1 MTKTALTSN
10 REWNTRVVSTEK
22 GEITQNILAEF
33 NELWNSEYA
42 LKYDEFY
49 EVYKER
55 YMTPFGQRK
64 AVYSWRLAATDP
76 TPTGKRKEKSL
87 REKIKDIEKQL
98 RLETFCEDLT
108 VCELVEKYLMTK
120 TGVKHSTRTGYK
132 FVQNILAKEP
142 FGQRKIASIKTSDAK
157 IFLIKM
163 QEEGRG
169 YSTIH
174 TVRGVLRPAFQM
186 AADDDMIIKNPF
198 QFELHTVVVNDSVK
212 RDALTREQER
222 KFLQF
227 IQEDRHYSRYYD
239 AIFILF
245 KTGLRISEFC
255 GLTIKDIDFKKNV
268 IKVSHQLQR
277 TSDMRYVCEKTKT
290 ENGIREI
297 PMNSEVMEAFKRII
311 KNRPKP
317 KIEPIVDGYSGFLFL
332 DKNGKPRVA
341 LHWEKYFQLSV
352 EKYNS
357 IYRVQ
362 LPKITPHVCR
372 HTFCTNMAKSG
383 MNPKVLQYIM
393 GHGDISVT
401 LDTYTHIK
409 AEDAIAEMERL
420 DLLIE
425 KEA

>member
-1 MTKTALTSN
+1 MSN
-10 REWNTRVVSTEK
+10 AKRRDNKGRVLQM
-22 GEITQNILAEF
+22 GENQLDDGR
-33 NELWNSEYA
+33 Y
-42 LKYDEFY
+42 
-49 EVYKER
+49 VYR
-55 YMTPFGQRK
+55 YTNPYGQRK
-64 AVYSWRLAATDP
+64 TVYSWRLTASDP
-76 TPTGKRKEKSL
+76 MPAGRRKDKSL

-98 RLETFCEDLT
+98 RLEICCEDIT

-120 TGVKHSTRTGYK
+120 TGVKHSTQTGYK

-163 QEEGRG
+163 QEDGRG

-186 AADDDMIIKNPF
+186 AADDDMIVKNPF

-227 IQEDRHYSRYYD
+227 ILEDDHYSQYYD
-239 AIFILF
+239 AIYILF

-255 GLTIKDIDFKKNV
+255 GLTIKDIDFKKKV
-268 IKVSHQLQR
+268 IKVNHQLQR
-277 TSDMRYVCEKTKT
+277 TSDMRYICEKTKT
-290 ENGIREI
+290 ENGVREV
-297 PMNSEVMEAFKRII
+297 PMTPDVVDAFKRII
-311 KNRPKP
+311 KMRPKP
-317 KIEPIVDGYSGFLFL
+317 KIEPVVDGYSGFLFL
-332 DKNGKPRVA
+332 DKNGKPKVA

-352 EKYNS
+352 AKYNKL
-357 IYRVQ
+357 YRVQ
-362 LPKITPHVCR
+362 LPQITPHVCR

-409 AEDAIAEMERL
+409 SEDAIAEMERL
-420 DLLIE
+420 DYLKT

>member
-1 MTKTALTSN
+1 MNNAKRRDN
-10 REWNTRVVSTEK
+10 KGRVL
-22 GEITQNILAEF
+22 QM
-33 NELWNSEYA
+33 
-42 LKYDEFY
+42 DESQQDNGRY
-49 EVYKER
+49 VYR
-55 YMTPFGQRK
+55 YMTPIGQRK
-64 AVYSWRLAATDP
+64 AVYSWRLTASDP
-76 TPTGKRKEKSL
+76 IPAGKHKEKSL
-87 REKIKDIEKQL
+87 REKIKDIEKQQ

-108 VCELVEKYLMTK
+108 VCELVEKYLATK
-120 TGVKHSTRTGYK
+120 TGVTHNTRTGYK

-142 FGQRKIASIKTSDAK
+142 FGQRKIANIKTSDAK

-163 QEEGRG
+163 QEVGRG

-277 TSDMRYVCEKTKT
+277 TGDMRYVCEKTKT

-332 DKNGKPRVA
+332 DKNGKPKVA

-420 DLLIE
+420 DLLTE

>member
-1 MTKTALTSN
+1 MSNTKRRDN
-10 REWNTRVVSTEK
+10 KGRVLQM
-22 GEITQNILAEF
+22 GENQLDDGR
-33 NELWNSEYA
+33 Y
-42 LKYDEFY
+42 
-49 EVYKER
+49 VYR
-55 YMTPFGQRK
+55 YTNPYGQRK
-64 AVYSWRLAATDP
+64 TVYSWRLTASDP
-76 TPTGKRKEKSL
+76 MPAGRRKDKSL

-98 RLETFCEDLT
+98 RLEICCEDIT

-120 TGVKHSTRTGYK
+120 TGVKHSTQTGYK

-163 QEEGRG
+163 QEDGRG

-186 AADDDMIIKNPF
+186 AADDDMIVKNPF

-227 IQEDRHYSRYYD
+227 ILEDNHYSQYYD
-239 AIFILF
+239 AIYILF

-255 GLTIKDIDFKKNV
+255 GLTIKDIDFKKKV
-268 IKVSHQLQR
+268 IKVNHQLQR
-277 TSDMRYVCEKTKT
+277 TSDMRYICEKTKT
-290 ENGIREI
+290 ENGVREV
-297 PMNSEVMEAFKRII
+297 PMTPDVVDAFKRII
-311 KNRPKP
+311 KMRPKP
-317 KIEPIVDGYSGFLFL
+317 KIEPVVDGYSGFLFL
-332 DKNGKPRVA
+332 DKNGKPKVA

-420 DLLIE
+420 DFVME
-425 KEA
+425 NHA

>member
-1 MTKTALTSN
+1 MSN
-10 REWNTRVVSTEK
+10 AKRRDNKGRVLQM
-22 GEITQNILAEF
+22 GENQLDDGR
-33 NELWNSEYA
+33 YA
-42 LKYDEFY
+42 Y
-49 EVYKER
+49 R
-55 YMTPFGQRK
+55 YTTPFGQRK
-64 AVYSWRLAATDP
+64 TVYSWRLTASDP
-76 TPTGKRKEKSL
+76 IPAGKRKDKSL
-87 REKIKDIEKQL
+87 REKIKEIEKKL
-98 RLETFCEDLT
+98 RLEICCEDIT

-120 TGVKHSTRTGYK
+120 TGVKHSTQTGYK

-163 QEEGRG
+163 QEDGRG

-239 AIFILF
+239 AFFILF

-311 KNRPKP
+311 KSRPKP

-332 DKNGKPRVA
+332 DKNGKPKVA

-420 DLLIE
+420 DLLTE

>member
-1 MTKTALTSN
+1 MSNTKRRDN
-10 REWNTRVVSTEK
+10 KGRVLQM
-22 GEITQNILAEF
+22 GENQLDDGR
-33 NELWNSEYA
+33 Y
-42 LKYDEFY
+42 
-49 EVYKER
+49 VYR
-55 YMTPFGQRK
+55 YTNPYGQRK
-64 AVYSWRLAATDP
+64 TVYSWRLTASDP
-76 TPTGKRKEKSL
+76 IPAGKRKDKSL
-87 REKIKDIEKQL
+87 REKIKEIEKKL
-98 RLETFCEDLT
+98 RLEICCEDIT

-120 TGVKHSTRTGYK
+120 TGVKHSTQTGYK

-163 QEEGRG
+163 QEDGRG

-186 AADDDMIIKNPF
+186 AADDDMIFKNPF

-212 RDALTREQER
+212 RDALTREQEG

-245 KTGLRISEFC
+245 KTGLCISEFC
-255 GLTIKDIDFKKNV
+255 GLTIKDIDFRKKV
-268 IKVSHQLQR
+268 IKVNHQLQH
-277 TSDMRYVCEKTKT
+277 TSEMKYICESTKT
-290 ENGIREI
+290 ENGIREV
-297 PMNSEVMEAFKRII
+297 PMNPDVVDAFKRII
-311 KNRPKP
+311 KNRSKP

-332 DKNGKPRVA
+332 DKNGKPKVA

-372 HTFCTNMAKSG
+372 YTFCTNMAKSG

-420 DLLIE
+420 DLLTE

>member
-1 MTKTALTSN
+1 MSNTKRRDN
-10 REWNTRVVSTEK
+10 KGRVLQM
-22 GEITQNILAEF
+22 GENQLDDGR
-33 NELWNSEYA
+33 YA
-42 LKYDEFY
+42 Y
-49 EVYKER
+49 R
-55 YMTPFGQRK
+55 YTTPFGQRK
-64 AVYSWRLAATDP
+64 TVYSWRLTASDP
-76 TPTGKRKEKSL
+76 MPAGKRKDKSL
-87 REKIKDIEKQL
+87 REKIKDIEKKL
-98 RLETFCEDLT
+98 RLEICCEDIT

-120 TGVKHSTRTGYK
+120 TGVKHSTQTGYK

-163 QEEGRG
+163 QEAGRG

-186 AADDDMIIKNPF
+186 AADDDMIVKNPF

-227 IQEDRHYSRYYD
+227 ILEDDHYSQYYD
-239 AIFILF
+239 AFYILF

-255 GLTIKDIDFKKNV
+255 GLTIKDIDFRKKV
-268 IKVSHQLQR
+268 IKVNHQLQR
-277 TSDMRYVCEKTKT
+277 TSDMKYICEKTKT
-290 ENGIREI
+290 ENGVREV
-297 PMNSEVMEAFKRII
+297 PMTPDVMDAFKRII
-311 KNRPKP
+311 KMRPKP
-317 KIEPIVDGYSGFLFL
+317 KIEPIVDGYLGFLFL
-332 DKNGKPRVA
+332 DKNGKPKVA

-352 EKYNS
+352 AKYNK

-420 DLLIE
+420 DYLAT

>member
-1 MTKTALTSN
+1 
-10 REWNTRVVSTEK
+10 
-22 GEITQNILAEF
+22 
-33 NELWNSEYA
+33 
-42 LKYDEFY
+42 
-49 EVYKER
+49 
-55 YMTPFGQRK
+55 
-64 AVYSWRLAATDP
+64 
-76 TPTGKRKEKSL
+76 
-87 REKIKDIEKQL
+87 
-98 RLETFCEDLT
+98 
-108 VCELVEKYLMTK
+108 MTK
-120 TGVKHSTRTGYK
+120 TGVKHSTQIGYK

-163 QEEGRG
+163 QEAGKG
-169 YSTIH
+169 YSTICS
-174 TVRGVLRPAFQM
+174 VRGVLRPAFQM
-186 AADDDMIIKNPF
+186 AADDDMIVKNPF

-227 IQEDRHYSRYYD
+227 ILEDNHYSQYYD
-239 AIFILF
+239 AIYILF

-255 GLTIKDIDFKKNV
+255 GLTIKDIDFKKKLV
-268 IKVSHQLQR
+268 KVNHQLQR
-277 TSDMRYVCEKTKT
+277 TSDMRYICEKTKT
-290 ENGIREI
+290 ENGVREV
-297 PMNSEVMEAFKRII
+297 PMTPDVMDAFKRII
-311 KNRPKP
+311 KMRPKP
-317 KIEPIVDGYSGFLFL
+317 KIEPVIDGYSGFLFL
-332 DKNGKPRVA
+332 DKNGKPKVA

-352 EKYNS
+352 AKYNK

-362 LPKITPHVCR
+362 LPQITPHVCR

-409 AEDAIAEMERL
+409 SEDAIAEMERL
-420 DLLIE
+420 DYLKT

>member
-1 MTKTALTSN
+1 MSN
-10 REWNTRVVSTEK
+10 AKRRDNKGRVLQM
-22 GEITQNILAEF
+22 GENQLDDGR
-33 NELWNSEYA
+33 YA
-42 LKYDEFY
+42 Y
-49 EVYKER
+49 R
-55 YMTPFGQRK
+55 YTTPFGQRK
-64 AVYSWRLAATDP
+64 TVYSWRLTASDP
-76 TPTGKRKEKSL
+76 MPAGKRKDKSL
-87 REKIKDIEKQL
+87 REKIKEIEKKL
-98 RLETFCEDLT
+98 RLEICCEDIT

-120 TGVKHSTRTGYK
+120 TGVKHSTQTGYK
-132 FVQNILAKEP
+132 YVQNILAKEP

-163 QEEGRG
+163 QEDGRG

-186 AADDDMIIKNPF
+186 AADDDMIVKNPF

-212 RDALTREQER
+212 SDALTREQER
-222 KFLQF
+222 KYLQF
-227 IQEDRHYSRYYD
+227 ILEDDHYSQYYD
-239 AIFILF
+239 AIYILF

-255 GLTIKDIDFKKNV
+255 GLTIKDIDFKKKV
-268 IKVSHQLQR
+268 IKINHQLQR
-277 TSDMRYVCEKTKT
+277 TSDMRYICEKTKT
-290 ENGIREI
+290 ENGVREV
-297 PMNSEVMEAFKRII
+297 PMTPDVVDAFKRII
-311 KNRPKP
+311 KMRPKP
-317 KIEPIVDGYSGFLFL
+317 KIEPVVDGYSGFLFL
-332 DKNGKPRVA
+332 DKNGKPKVA

-352 EKYNS
+352 AKYNK

-362 LPKITPHVCR
+362 LPQITPHVCR

-409 AEDAIAEMERL
+409 SEDAIAEMERL
-420 DLLIE
+420 DYLKT

>member
-1 MTKTALTSN
+1 MSN
-10 REWNTRVVSTEK
+10 AKRRDNKGRVLQM
-22 GEITQNILAEF
+22 GENQLDDGR
-33 NELWNSEYA
+33 Y
-42 LKYDEFY
+42 
-49 EVYKER
+49 VYR
-55 YMTPFGQRK
+55 YTNPYGQRK
-64 AVYSWRLAATDP
+64 TVYSWRLTASDP
-76 TPTGKRKEKSL
+76 MPAGRRKDKSL

-98 RLETFCEDLT
+98 RLEICCEDIT

-120 TGVKHSTRTGYK
+120 TGVKHSTQTGYK

-163 QEEGRG
+163 QEDGRG

-186 AADDDMIIKNPF
+186 AADDDMIVKNPF

-227 IQEDRHYSRYYD
+227 ILEDDHYSQYYD
-239 AIFILF
+239 AIYILF

-255 GLTIKDIDFKKNV
+255 GLTIKDIDFKKKV
-268 IKVSHQLQR
+268 IKVNHQLQR
-277 TSDMRYVCEKTKT
+277 TSDMRYICEKTKT
-290 ENGIREI
+290 ENGVREV
-297 PMNSEVMEAFKRII
+297 PMTPDVVDAFKRII
-311 KNRPKP
+311 KMRPKP
-317 KIEPIVDGYSGFLFL
+317 KIEPVVAGYSGFLFL
-332 DKNGKPRVA
+332 DKNGKPKVA

-352 EKYNS
+352 AKYNK

-362 LPKITPHVCR
+362 LPQITPHVCR

-409 AEDAIAEMERL
+409 SEDAIAEMERL
-420 DLLIE
+420 DYLKT

>member
-1 MTKTALTSN
+1 MSN
-10 REWNTRVVSTEK
+10 AKRRDNKGRVLQM
-22 GEITQNILAEF
+22 GESQQDDGR
-33 NELWNSEYA
+33 Y
-42 LKYDEFY
+42 
-49 EVYKER
+49 VYR

-64 AVYSWRLAATDP
+64 AVYSWRLTATDP
-76 TPTGKRKEKSL
+76 TPIGKRKEKSL

-120 TGVKHSTRTGYK
+120 TRVKHSTRTGYK

-163 QEEGRG
+163 QEDGRG
-169 YSTIH
+169 YSTI
-174 TVRGVLRPAFQM
+174 
-186 AADDDMIIKNPF
+186 
-198 QFELHTVVVNDSVK
+198 HTVVVNDSVK

-227 IQEDRHYSRYYD
+227 IMEDNHYSQYYD
-239 AIFILF
+239 AFYILF

-255 GLTIKDIDFKKNV
+255 GLTIKDIDFKKKV
-268 IKVSHQLQR
+268 IKVNHQLQR
-277 TSDMRYVCEKTKT
+277 TSDMRYICETTKT
-290 ENGIREI
+290 ENGVREV
-297 PMNSEVMEAFKRII
+297 PMTQDVMDAFKRII
-311 KNRPKP
+311 KMRPTP
-317 KIEPIVDGYSGFLFL
+317 KIEPMIDGYSGFLFL
-332 DKNGKPRVA
+332 DKNGKPMVA

-352 EKYNS
+352 EKYNK

-409 AEDAIAEMERL
+409 SDDAIAEMERL
-420 DLLIE
+420 DYLKT

>member
-1 MTKTALTSN
+1 MSNTKRRDN
-10 REWNTRVVSTEK
+10 KGRVLQM
-22 GEITQNILAEF
+22 GENQLDDGR
-33 NELWNSEYA
+33 YA
-42 LKYDEFY
+42 Y
-49 EVYKER
+49 R
-55 YMTPFGQRK
+55 YTTPFGQRK
-64 AVYSWRLAATDP
+64 TVYSWRLTASDP
-76 TPTGKRKEKSL
+76 MPAGKRKDKSL
-87 REKIKDIEKQL
+87 REKIKEIEKKL
-98 RLETFCEDLT
+98 RLEICCEDIT

-120 TGVKHSTRTGYK
+120 NGVKHSTRTGYK

-163 QEEGRG
+163 QEDGRG

-186 AADDDMIIKNPF
+186 AADDDMIVKNPF

-222 KFLQF
+222 QFLQF
-227 IQEDRHYSRYYD
+227 IMEDNHYSQYYD
-239 AIFILF
+239 AFYILF

-255 GLTIKDIDFKKNV
+255 GLTIRDIDFRKKV
-268 IKVSHQLQR
+268 IKVNHQLQR
-277 TSDMRYVCEKTKT
+277 TSDMKYVCEETKT
-290 ENGIREI
+290 ENGVREV
-297 PMNSEVMEAFKRII
+297 PMTPDVVDAFKRII
-311 KNRPKP
+311 KMRPKP
-317 KIEPIVDGYSGFLFL
+317 KIEPVVDGYSGFLFL
-332 DKNGKPRVA
+332 DKNGKPKVA

-352 EKYNS
+352 AKYNK

-362 LPKITPHVCR
+362 LPQITPHVCR

-409 AEDAIAEMERL
+409 SEDAIAEMERL
-420 DLLIE
+420 DYLKT

>member
-1 MTKTALTSN
+1 MSNTKRRDN
-10 REWNTRVVSTEK
+10 KGRVLQM
-22 GEITQNILAEF
+22 GENQLDDGR
-33 NELWNSEYA
+33 YA
-42 LKYDEFY
+42 Y
-49 EVYKER
+49 R
-55 YMTPFGQRK
+55 YTTPFGQRK
-64 AVYSWRLAATDP
+64 TVYSWRLTASDP
-76 TPTGKRKEKSL
+76 MPAGKRKDKSL
-87 REKIKDIEKQL
+87 REKIKDIEKKL
-98 RLETFCEDLT
+98 RLEICCEDIT

-120 TGVKHSTRTGYK
+120 TGVKHSTQTGYK

-163 QEEGRG
+163 QEAGRG

-186 AADDDMIIKNPF
+186 AADDDMIVKNPF

-227 IQEDRHYSRYYD
+227 ILEDDHYSQYYD
-239 AIFILF
+239 AFYILF

-255 GLTIKDIDFKKNV
+255 GLTIKDIDFRKKV
-268 IKVSHQLQR
+268 IKVNHQLQR
-277 TSDMRYVCEKTKT
+277 TSDMRYICEKTKT
-290 ENGIREI
+290 ENGVREV
-297 PMNSEVMEAFKRII
+297 PMTPDVMDAFKRII
-311 KNRPKP
+311 KMRPKP

-341 LHWEKYFQLSV
+341 LHWEKYFQFSV
-352 EKYNS
+352 AKYNK

-420 DLLIE
+420 DYLAT

>member
-1 MTKTALTSN
+1 MSNTKRRDN
-10 REWNTRVVSTEK
+10 KGRVLQM
-22 GEITQNILAEF
+22 GENQLDDGR
-33 NELWNSEYA
+33 Y
-42 LKYDEFY
+42 
-49 EVYKER
+49 VYR
-55 YMTPFGQRK
+55 YTNPYGQRK
-64 AVYSWRLAATDP
+64 TVYSWRLTASDP
-76 TPTGKRKEKSL
+76 IPAGKRKDKSL
-87 REKIKDIEKQL
+87 REKIKEIEKKL
-98 RLETFCEDLT
+98 RLEICCEDIT

-120 TGVKHSTRTGYK
+120 TGVKHSTQTGYK

-163 QEEGRG
+163 QEDGRG

-186 AADDDMIIKNPF
+186 AADADMIFKNPF

-212 RDALTREQER
+212 RDALTREQEG

-245 KTGLRISEFC
+245 KTGLCISEFC
-255 GLTIKDIDFKKNV
+255 GLTIKDIDFRKKV
-268 IKVSHQLQR
+268 IKVNHQLQH
-277 TSDMRYVCEKTKT
+277 TSEMKYICESTKT
-290 ENGIREI
+290 ENGIREV
-297 PMNSEVMEAFKRII
+297 PMNPDVVDAFKRII
-311 KNRPKP
+311 KNRSKP

-332 DKNGKPRVA
+332 DKNGKPKVA

-420 DLLIE
+420 DL
-425 KEA
+425 

>member
-1 MTKTALTSN
+1 MSQLFERRIIMSYTKRRDN
-10 REWNTRVVSTEK
+10 KGRVLQM
-22 GEITQNILAEF
+22 GENQLEDGR
-33 NELWNSEYA
+33 YA
-42 LKYDEFY
+42 Y
-49 EVYKER
+49 R
-55 YMTPFGQRK
+55 YTDPFGQRK
-64 AVYSWRLAATDP
+64 TVYSWRLTASDSMPA
-76 TPTGKRKEKSL
+76 GKRKDKAL
-87 REKIKDIEKQL
+87 RDKIKEIEKRL
-98 RLETFCEDLT
+98 RLEICCEDIT

-120 TGVKHSTRTGYK
+120 TGVKHSMRTGYK

-163 QEEGRG
+163 QEDGRG

-212 RDALTREQER
+212 RDTLTREQER
-222 KFLQF
+222 QFLQF
-227 IQEDRHYSRYYD
+227 ILEDNHYSQYYD
-239 AIFILF
+239 AFYILF

-255 GLTIKDIDFKKNV
+255 GLTIKDIDFKKKV
-268 IKVSHQLQR
+268 IKVNHQLQR
-277 TSDMRYVCEKTKT
+277 TSDMKYICETTKT
-290 ENGIREI
+290 ENGVREV
-297 PMNSEVMEAFKRII
+297 PMTPDVMEAFRRII
-311 KNRPKP
+311 KMRPKQ
-317 KIEPIVDGYSGFLFL
+317 KVEPIIDGYSGFLFL
-332 DKNGKPRVA
+332 DKNGKPKVA
-341 LHWEKYFQLSV
+341 LHWEKYFKLSV
-352 EKYNS
+352 EKYNK

-409 AEDAIAEMERL
+409 SEDAIAEMERL
-420 DLLIE
+420 DYLKV
-425 KEA
+425 KEV

>member
-1 MTKTALTSN
+1 MSN
-10 REWNTRVVSTEK
+10 AKRRDNNGRVLQM
-22 GEITQNILAEF
+22 GENQLDDGR
-33 NELWNSEYA
+33 Y
-42 LKYDEFY
+42 
-49 EVYKER
+49 VYR
-55 YMTPFGQRK
+55 YTNPYGQRK
-64 AVYSWRLAATDP
+64 TVYSWRLTASDP
-76 TPTGKRKEKSL
+76 MPAGRRKDKSL

-98 RLETFCEDLT
+98 RLEICCEDIT

-120 TGVKHSTRTGYK
+120 TGVKHSTQIGYK

-163 QEEGRG
+163 QEDGRG

-186 AADDDMIIKNPF
+186 AADDDMIVKNPF

-222 KFLQF
+222 KYLQF
-227 IQEDRHYSRYYD
+227 ILEDDHYSQYYD
-239 AIFILF
+239 AIYILF

-255 GLTIKDIDFKKNV
+255 GLTIKDIDFKKKV
-268 IKVSHQLQR
+268 IKINHQLQR
-277 TSDMRYVCEKTKT
+277 TSDMRYICEKTKT
-290 ENGIREI
+290 ENGVREV
-297 PMNSEVMEAFKRII
+297 PMTPDVVDAFKRII
-311 KNRPKP
+311 KMRPKP
-317 KIEPIVDGYSGFLFL
+317 KIEPVVDGYSGFLFL
-332 DKNGKPRVA
+332 DKNGKPKVA

-352 EKYNS
+352 AKYNK

-362 LPKITPHVCR
+362 LPQITPHVCR

-409 AEDAIAEMERL
+409 SEDAIAEMERL
-420 DLLIE
+420 DYLKT

>member
-1 MTKTALTSN
+1 MSN
-10 REWNTRVVSTEK
+10 AKRRDNKGRVLQM
-22 GEITQNILAEF
+22 GENQLDDGR
-33 NELWNSEYA
+33 Y
-42 LKYDEFY
+42 
-49 EVYKER
+49 VYR
-55 YMTPFGQRK
+55 YTNPYGQRK
-64 AVYSWRLAATDP
+64 TVYSWRLTASDP
-76 TPTGKRKEKSL
+76 MPAGRRKDKSL

-98 RLETFCEDLT
+98 RLEICCEDIT

-120 TGVKHSTRTGYK
+120 TGVKHSTQTGYK

-163 QEEGRG
+163 QEDGRG

-186 AADDDMIIKNPF
+186 AADDDMIVKNPF

-222 KFLQF
+222 KYLQF
-227 IQEDRHYSRYYD
+227 ILEDDHYSQYYD
-239 AIFILF
+239 AIYILF

-255 GLTIKDIDFKKNV
+255 GLTIKDIDFKKKV
-268 IKVSHQLQR
+268 IKINHQLQR
-277 TSDMRYVCEKTKT
+277 TSDMRYICEKTKT
-290 ENGIREI
+290 ENGVREV
-297 PMNSEVMEAFKRII
+297 PMTPDVVDAFKRII
-311 KNRPKP
+311 KMRPKP
-317 KIEPIVDGYSGFLFL
+317 KIEPVVDGYSGFLFL
-332 DKNGKPRVA
+332 DKNGKPKVA

-352 EKYNS
+352 AKYNK

-362 LPKITPHVCR
+362 LPQITPHVCR

-409 AEDAIAEMERL
+409 SEDAIAEMERL
-420 DLLIE
+420 DYLKT

>member
-1 MTKTALTSN
+1 MSNTKRRDN
-10 REWNTRVVSTEK
+10 KGRVLQM
-22 GEITQNILAEF
+22 GENQLDDGR
-33 NELWNSEYA
+33 Y
-42 LKYDEFY
+42 
-49 EVYKER
+49 VYR
-55 YMTPFGQRK
+55 YTNPYGQRK
-64 AVYSWRLAATDP
+64 TVYSWRLTASDP
-76 TPTGKRKEKSL
+76 MPAGRRKDKSL

-98 RLETFCEDLT
+98 RLEICCEDIT

-120 TGVKHSTRTGYK
+120 TGVKHSTQIGYK

-163 QEEGRG
+163 QEDGRG

-186 AADDDMIIKNPF
+186 AADDDMIVKNPF

-222 KFLQF
+222 KYLQF
-227 IQEDRHYSRYYD
+227 ILEDDHYSQYYD
-239 AIFILF
+239 AIYILF

-255 GLTIKDIDFKKNV
+255 GLTIKDIDFKKKV
-268 IKVSHQLQR
+268 IKINHQLQR
-277 TSDMRYVCEKTKT
+277 TSDMRYICEKTKT
-290 ENGIREI
+290 ENGVREV
-297 PMNSEVMEAFKRII
+297 PMTSDVVDAFKRII
-311 KNRPKP
+311 KMRPKP
-317 KIEPIVDGYSGFLFL
+317 KIEPVVDGYSGFLFL
-332 DKNGKPRVA
+332 DKNGKPKVA

-352 EKYNS
+352 AKYNK

-362 LPKITPHVCR
+362 LPQITPHVCR

-409 AEDAIAEMERL
+409 SEDAIAEMERL
-420 DLLIE
+420 DYLKT

>member
-1 MTKTALTSN
+1 MSQLFERRMIMSNTKRRDN
-10 REWNTRVVSTEK
+10 KGRVLQM
-22 GEITQNILAEF
+22 GENQLDDGR
-33 NELWNSEYA
+33 YA
-42 LKYDEFY
+42 Y
-49 EVYKER
+49 R
-55 YMTPFGQRK
+55 YTTPFGQRK
-64 AVYSWRLAATDP
+64 TVYSWRLTASDP
-76 TPTGKRKEKSL
+76 MPAGKRKDKSL
-87 REKIKDIEKQL
+87 REKIKEIEKKL
-98 RLETFCEDLT
+98 RLEICCEDIT

-120 TGVKHSTRTGYK
+120 NGVKHSTRTGYK

-163 QEEGRG
+163 QEDGRG

-186 AADDDMIIKNPF
+186 AADDDMIVKNPF

-222 KFLQF
+222 QFLQF
-227 IQEDRHYSRYYD
+227 IMEDNHYSQYYD
-239 AIFILF
+239 AFYILF

-255 GLTIKDIDFKKNV
+255 GLTIRDIDFRKKV
-268 IKVSHQLQR
+268 IKVNHQLQR
-277 TSDMRYVCEKTKT
+277 TSDMKYVCEETKT
-290 ENGIREI
+290 ENGVREV
-297 PMNSEVMEAFKRII
+297 PMTPDVVDAFKRII
-311 KNRPKP
+311 KMRPKP
-317 KIEPIVDGYSGFLFL
+317 KIEPVVDGYSGFLFL
-332 DKNGKPRVA
+332 DKNGKPKVA

-352 EKYNS
+352 AKYNK

-362 LPKITPHVCR
+362 LPQITPHVCR

-409 AEDAIAEMERL
+409 SEDAIAEMERL
-420 DLLIE
+420 DYLKT

>member
-1 MTKTALTSN
+1 MSQLFERRMIMSNTKRRDN
-10 REWNTRVVSTEK
+10 KGRVLQM
-22 GEITQNILAEF
+22 GENQLDDGR
-33 NELWNSEYA
+33 YA
-42 LKYDEFY
+42 Y
-49 EVYKER
+49 R
-55 YMTPFGQRK
+55 YTTPFGQRK
-64 AVYSWRLAATDP
+64 TVYSWRLTASDP
-76 TPTGKRKEKSL
+76 MPAGKRKDKSL
-87 REKIKDIEKQL
+87 REKIKEIEKKL
-98 RLETFCEDLT
+98 RLEICCEDIT

-120 TGVKHSTRTGYK
+120 NGVKHSTRTGYK

-163 QEEGRG
+163 QEDGRG

-186 AADDDMIIKNPF
+186 AADDDMIVKNPF

-222 KFLQF
+222 QFLQF
-227 IQEDRHYSRYYD
+227 IMEDNHYSQYYD
-239 AIFILF
+239 AFYILF

-255 GLTIKDIDFKKNV
+255 GLTIRDIDFRKKV
-268 IKVSHQLQR
+268 IKVNHQLQR
-277 TSDMRYVCEKTKT
+277 TSDMRYICEKTKT
-290 ENGIREI
+290 ENGVREV
-297 PMNSEVMEAFKRII
+297 PMTPDVVDAFKRII
-311 KNRPKP
+311 KMRPKP
-317 KIEPIVDGYSGFLFL
+317 KIEPVVDGYSGFLFL
-332 DKNGKPRVA
+332 DKNGKPKVA

-352 EKYNS
+352 AKYNK

-362 LPKITPHVCR
+362 LPQITPHVCR

-409 AEDAIAEMERL
+409 SEDAIAEMERL
-420 DLLIE
+420 DYLKT

>member
-1 MTKTALTSN
+1 MSN
-10 REWNTRVVSTEK
+10 AKRRDNKGRVLQM
-22 GEITQNILAEF
+22 GENQLDDGR
-33 NELWNSEYA
+33 Y
-42 LKYDEFY
+42 
-49 EVYKER
+49 VYR
-55 YMTPFGQRK
+55 YTNPYGQRK
-64 AVYSWRLAATDP
+64 TVYSWRLTASDP
-76 TPTGKRKEKSL
+76 MPAGRRKDKSL

-98 RLETFCEDLT
+98 RLEICCEDIT

-120 TGVKHSTRTGYK
+120 TGVKHSTQTGYK

-163 QEEGRG
+163 QEDGRG

-186 AADDDMIIKNPF
+186 AADDDMIVKNPF

-227 IQEDRHYSRYYD
+227 ILEDDHYSQYYD
-239 AIFILF
+239 AIYILF

-255 GLTIKDIDFKKNV
+255 GLTIKDIDFKKKV
-268 IKVSHQLQR
+268 IKVNHQLQR
-277 TSDMRYVCEKTKT
+277 TSDMRYICEKTKT
-290 ENGIREI
+290 ENGVREV
-297 PMNSEVMEAFKRII
+297 PMTPDVVDAFKRII
-311 KNRPKP
+311 KMRPKP
-317 KIEPIVDGYSGFLFL
+317 KIEPVVDGYSGFLFL
-332 DKNGKPRVA
+332 DKNGKPKVA

-352 EKYNS
+352 AKYNK

-362 LPKITPHVCR
+362 LPQITPHVCR

-409 AEDAIAEMERL
+409 SEDAIAEMERL
-420 DLLIE
+420 DYLKT

>member
-64 AVYSWRLAATDP
+64 AVYSWRLTATDP

>member
-1 MTKTALTSN
+1 MSN
-10 REWNTRVVSTEK
+10 AKRRDNKGRVLQM
-22 GEITQNILAEF
+22 GENQLDDGR
-33 NELWNSEYA
+33 Y
-42 LKYDEFY
+42 
-49 EVYKER
+49 VYR
-55 YMTPFGQRK
+55 YTNPFGQRK
-64 AVYSWRLAATDP
+64 TVYSWRLTASDP
-76 TPTGKRKEKSL
+76 MPTGKRKDKSL
-87 REKIKDIEKQL
+87 REKIKEIEKKL
-98 RLETFCEDLT
+98 RLEICCEDIT

-163 QEEGRG
+163 QEDGRG

-186 AADDDMIIKNPF
+186 AADDDMIVKNPF

-227 IQEDRHYSRYYD
+227 VMEDNHYSQYYD
-239 AIFILF
+239 AFYILF

-255 GLTIKDIDFKKNV
+255 GLTMKDIDFKKKV
-268 IKVSHQLQR
+268 IKVNHQLQR
-277 TSDMRYVCEKTKT
+277 TSDMRYICETTKT
-290 ENGIREI
+290 ENGVREV
-297 PMNSEVMEAFKRII
+297 PMTQDVMDAFKRII
-311 KNRPKP
+311 KMRPTP
-317 KIEPIVDGYSGFLFL
+317 KIDPMIDGYSGFLFL
-332 DKNGKPRVA
+332 DKNGKPKVA

-352 EKYNS
+352 AKFNK

-409 AEDAIAEMERL
+409 SEDAIAEMERL
-420 DLLIE
+420 DYLKI

>member
-1 MTKTALTSN
+1 MSN
-10 REWNTRVVSTEK
+10 AKRRDNKGRVLQM
-22 GEITQNILAEF
+22 GESQQDDGR
-33 NELWNSEYA
+33 Y
-42 LKYDEFY
+42 
-49 EVYKER
+49 VYR
-55 YMTPFGQRK
+55 YT
-64 AVYSWRLAATDP
+64 
-76 TPTGKRKEKSL
+76 TPTGKRKSVYSWRLTASDSTPAGRRYEKSL
-87 REKIKDIEKQL
+87 REKIRDIEKQL
-98 RLETFCEDLT
+98 RLEVYCEDLT
-108 VCELVEKYLMTK
+108 VCELVEKYIMTK
-120 TGVKHSTRTGYK
+120 TGVKHNTRTGYK
-132 FVQNILAKEP
+132 YVQNILAKEP

-163 QEEGRG
+163 QEDGRG

-186 AADDDMIIKNPF
+186 AADDDMIVKNPF

-222 KFLQF
+222 QFLQF
-227 IQEDRHYSRYYD
+227 IMEDNHYSQYYD
-239 AIFILF
+239 AFYILF

-255 GLTIKDIDFKKNV
+255 GLTIRDIDFRKKV
-268 IKVSHQLQR
+268 IKVNHQLQR
-277 TSDMRYVCEKTKT
+277 TSDMKYVCEETKT
-290 ENGIREI
+290 ENGVREV
-297 PMNSEVMEAFKRII
+297 PMTPDVVDAFKRII
-311 KNRPKP
+311 KMRPKP
-317 KIEPIVDGYSGFLFL
+317 KIEPVVDGYSGFLFL
-332 DKNGKPRVA
+332 DKNGKPKVA

-352 EKYNS
+352 AKYNK

-362 LPKITPHVCR
+362 LPQITPHVCR

-409 AEDAIAEMERL
+409 SEDAIAEMERL
-420 DLLIE
+420 DYLKT

>member
-1 MTKTALTSN
+1 MSNTKRRDN
-10 REWNTRVVSTEK
+10 KGRVLQM
-22 GEITQNILAEF
+22 GENQLDDGR
-33 NELWNSEYA
+33 Y
-42 LKYDEFY
+42 
-49 EVYKER
+49 VYR
-55 YMTPFGQRK
+55 YTNPYGQRK
-64 AVYSWRLAATDP
+64 TVYSWRLTASDP
-76 TPTGKRKEKSL
+76 MPAGKRKDKSL
-87 REKIKDIEKQL
+87 REKIKEIEKKL
-98 RLETFCEDLT
+98 RLEICCEDIT

-120 TGVKHSTRTGYK
+120 TGVKHSTQTGYK

-163 QEEGRG
+163 QEDGRG

-186 AADDDMIIKNPF
+186 AADDDMIFKNPF

-212 RDALTREQER
+212 RDALTREQEG

-245 KTGLRISEFC
+245 KTGLCISEFC
-255 GLTIKDIDFKKNV
+255 GLTIKDIDFRKKV
-268 IKVSHQLQR
+268 IKVNHQLQH
-277 TSDMRYVCEKTKT
+277 TSEMKYICESTKT
-290 ENGIREI
+290 ENGIREV
-297 PMNSEVMEAFKRII
+297 PMNPDVVDAFKRII
-311 KNRPKP
+311 KNRSKP

-332 DKNGKPRVA
+332 DKNGKPKVA

-420 DLLIE
+420 DL
-425 KEA
+425 

>member
-1 MTKTALTSN
+1 MSNTKRRDN
-10 REWNTRVVSTEK
+10 KGRVLQM
-22 GEITQNILAEF
+22 GENQLDDGR
-33 NELWNSEYA
+33 YA
-42 LKYDEFY
+42 Y
-49 EVYKER
+49 R
-55 YMTPFGQRK
+55 YTTPFGQRK
-64 AVYSWRLAATDP
+64 TVYSWRLTASDP
-76 TPTGKRKEKSL
+76 MPAGKRKDKSL
-87 REKIKDIEKQL
+87 REKIKEIEKKL
-98 RLETFCEDLT
+98 RLEICCEDIT

-120 TGVKHSTRTGYK
+120 TGVKHSTQTGYK

-157 IFLIKM
+157 IFLINM
-163 QEEGRG
+163 QKNGRG

-186 AADDDMIIKNPF
+186 AADDDMIVKNPF

-227 IQEDRHYSRYYD
+227 ILEDDHYSQYYD
-239 AIFILF
+239 AFYILF

-255 GLTIKDIDFKKNV
+255 GLTIKDIDFRKKV
-268 IKVSHQLQR
+268 IKVNHQLQR
-277 TSDMRYVCEKTKT
+277 TSDMRYICEKTKT
-290 ENGIREI
+290 ENGVREV
-297 PMNSEVMEAFKRII
+297 PMTPDVMDAFKRII
-311 KNRPKP
+311 KMRPKP
-317 KIEPIVDGYSGFLFL
+317 KVEPIVDGYSGFLFL

-352 EKYNS
+352 AKYNK

-409 AEDAIAEMERL
+409 SEDAIAEMERL
-420 DLLIE
+420 DLLTE

>member
-1 MTKTALTSN
+1 MSNTKRRDNKGRVLQMGENQLDDGRYAYRYTTS
-10 REWNTRVVSTEK
+10 
-22 GEITQNILAEF
+22 
-33 NELWNSEYA
+33 
-42 LKYDEFY
+42 
-49 EVYKER
+49 
-55 YMTPFGQRK
+55 FGQRK
-64 AVYSWRLAATDP
+64 TVYSWRLTASDP
-76 TPTGKRKEKSL
+76 MPAGKRKDKSL
-87 REKIKDIEKQL
+87 REKIKEIEKKL
-98 RLETFCEDLT
+98 RLEIYCEDIT

-120 TGVKHSTRTGYK
+120 TGVKHSTQTGYK

-163 QEEGRG
+163 QEDGRG

-186 AADDDMIIKNPF
+186 AADDDMIVKNPF

-227 IQEDRHYSRYYD
+227 ILEDDHYSQCYD
-239 AIFILF
+239 AFYILF

-255 GLTIKDIDFKKNV
+255 GLTIKDIDFRKIV
-268 IKVSHQLQR
+268 IKVNHQLQR
-277 TSDMRYVCEKTKT
+277 TSDMKYICEKTKT
-290 ENGIREI
+290 ENGVREV
-297 PMNSEVMEAFKRII
+297 PMTPDVMDAFKRVI
-311 KNRPKP
+311 KLRPTP
-317 KIEPIVDGYSGFLFL
+317 KIEPIIDGYSGFLFL

-352 EKYNS
+352 AKYNK

-362 LPKITPHVCR
+362 LPQITPHVCR

-409 AEDAIAEMERL
+409 SEDAIAEMERL
-420 DLLIE
+420 DYLKT

>member
-1 MTKTALTSN
+1 MSNTKRRDN
-10 REWNTRVVSTEK
+10 KGRVLQM
-22 GEITQNILAEF
+22 GENQLDDGR
-33 NELWNSEYA
+33 Y
-42 LKYDEFY
+42 
-49 EVYKER
+49 VYR
-55 YMTPFGQRK
+55 YTNPFGQRK
-64 AVYSWRLAATDP
+64 TVYSWRLTASDP
-76 TPTGKRKEKSL
+76 MPTGKRKDKSL
-87 REKIKDIEKQL
+87 REKIKEIEKKL
-98 RLETFCEDLT
+98 RLEICCEDIT

-163 QEEGRG
+163 QEDGRG

-186 AADDDMIIKNPF
+186 AADDDMIVKNPF

-227 IQEDRHYSRYYD
+227 IMEDNHYSQYHD
-239 AIFILF
+239 AFYILF

-255 GLTIKDIDFKKNV
+255 GLTMKDIDFKKKV
-268 IKVSHQLQR
+268 IKVNHQLQR
-277 TSDMRYVCEKTKT
+277 TSDMRYICETTKT
-290 ENGIREI
+290 ENGVREV
-297 PMNSEVMEAFKRII
+297 PMTQDVMDAFKRII
-311 KNRPKP
+311 KMRPTP
-317 KIEPIVDGYSGFLFL
+317 KIDPMIDGYSGFLFL
-332 DKNGKPRVA
+332 DKNGKPKVA

-352 EKYNS
+352 AKFNK

-409 AEDAIAEMERL
+409 SEDAIAEMERL
-420 DLLIE
+420 DYLKI

>member
-1 MTKTALTSN
+1 MSN
-10 REWNTRVVSTEK
+10 AKRRDNKGRVLQM
-22 GEITQNILAEF
+22 GENQLDDGR
-33 NELWNSEYA
+33 Y
-42 LKYDEFY
+42 
-49 EVYKER
+49 VYR
-55 YMTPFGQRK
+55 YTNPYGQRK
-64 AVYSWRLAATDP
+64 TVYSWRLTASDP
-76 TPTGKRKEKSL
+76 MPAGRRKDKSL

-98 RLETFCEDLT
+98 RLEICCEDIT

-120 TGVKHSTRTGYK
+120 TGVKHSTQTGYK

-163 QEEGRG
+163 QEDGRG

-186 AADDDMIIKNPF
+186 AADDDMIVKNPF

-222 KFLQF
+222 KYLQF
-227 IQEDRHYSRYYD
+227 ILEDDHYSQYYD
-239 AIFILF
+239 AIYILF

-255 GLTIKDIDFKKNV
+255 GLTIKDIDFKKKV
-268 IKVSHQLQR
+268 IKINHQLQR
-277 TSDMRYVCEKTKT
+277 TSDMRYICEKTKT
-290 ENGIREI
+290 ENGVREV
-297 PMNSEVMEAFKRII
+297 PMTSDVVDAFKRII
-311 KNRPKP
+311 KMRPKP
-317 KIEPIVDGYSGFLFL
+317 KIEPVVDGYSGFLFL
-332 DKNGKPRVA
+332 DKNGKPKVA

-352 EKYNS
+352 AKYNK

-362 LPKITPHVCR
+362 LPQITPHVCR
-372 HTFCTNMAKSG
+372 HMFCTNMAKSG

-409 AEDAIAEMERL
+409 SEDAIAEMERL
-420 DLLIE
+420 DYLKT